1 MLVHLDCFVI
11 SADTGSFSAAARQL
25 GLTSAAVGKNVTTL
39 ETQLGVR
46 LFQRSTRKLMLT
58 EAGERFL
65 QEVRGGLTT
74 VKMAMQ
80 GLSTSTESPSGTLK
94 VSMGTFFGM
103 HFILPLLAEFLE
115 LYPDIQPDW
124 EFDNRKIDL
133 IGERYDAA
141 IGGGFELPQGIVAR
155 ELAPVH
161 AVLAASPA
169 YLRQHP
175 PFLEPDDL
183 TRGHGIRIRS
193 PQTGRIRNYMLRN
206 AAGQQSPVGLPLR
219 MTFNEPEACC
229 RAAVMGLGMV
239 MGNMPDLLPSLE
251 NGDLVRVL
259 PDWYAEAGGIF
270 LYFPTHKLLPA
281 KTRVFVDFIIG
292 KFREHQIARRID
304 ARLFVQK
311 PAVK

>member
-65 QEVRGGLTT
+65 QEVRGGLTA

-80 GLSTSTESPSGTLK
+80 GLSTSTERPSGTLK

-103 HFILPLLAEFLE
+103 HFILPLLVEFLTR
-115 LYPDIQPDW
+115 YPDIEPDW

-133 IGERYDAA
+133 IGERFDAA
-141 IGGGFELPQGIVAR
+141 IGGGFDLPQGIVAR
-155 ELAPVH
+155 ELAPIH
-161 AVLAASPA
+161 AVLAASPG
-169 YLRQHP
+169 YLSQHP
-175 PFLEPDDL
+175 PFLEPEDL
-183 TRGHGIRIRS
+183 ARSAGIRIRS

-206 AAGQQSPVGLPLR
+206 ASGQEAPVNLPVR

-229 RAAVMGLGMV
+229 RAAEMGLGMV
-239 MGNMPDLLPSLE
+239 MANMPDLLPALE
-251 NGDLVRVL
+251 SGKLVRVL
-259 PDWYAEAGGIF
+259 PEWYAEAGAVF

-281 KTRVFVDFIIG
+281 KTRVFVDFIIE
-292 KFREHQIARRID
+292 KFREHHIARRID
-304 ARLFVQK
+304 ARITAQK
-311 PAVK
+311 MPDK